1 MDFIY
6 FDQFSAEG
14 IGRKKTVKAL
24 VGTNIIGILIK
35 DFSICWEM
43 MITCLFVVGFAL
55 GGKSRSQLC
64 SNSKRV
70 VLHKKCPN
78 TEFFLVRN
86 FFYLD

>member
-14 IGRKKTVKAL
+14 IGRKKTVIAL
-24 VGTNIIGILIK
+24 VGINIIGILIE

-43 MITCLFVVGFAL
+43 MITCLFVAGFAL
-55 GGKSRSQLC
+55 GGKSRNQLC

-70 VLHKKCPN
+70 VLHEKCPN

-86 FFYLD
+86 FFYLN